1 MYPEGRAAWTRQT
14 GEFMAT
20 KKHVVVLMGGMS
32 AEYEVSM
39 RSGAQVAK
47 HLDRDRYSVTPIEI
61 TREGEWIFPG
71 RDREYLDIAEA
82 VPKIRALHPDCVF
95 IALHGP
101 FGEDGRMQGLFDL
114 MGIPY
119 TGSGCSSS
127 GLAID
132 KIRAKAVAAYG
143 GIKVAEQVVFERR
156 EWEDD
161 PAALT
166 TRIGAALGFPCVI
179 KNPTQGSSLGMAIPQ
194 TAADFEAAVP
204 EVLHFGG
211 TILAERYLSGL
222 ELTCGVLDLDEE
234 RGAYALP
241 VTEIRPVKAKF
252 FDYTAKYTPGATKE
266 TTPAQIDDHVRDR
279 VQTMAVRA
287 HELMGCRG
295 FSRSDMI
302 FSNGELYWLE
312 INTIPGMTEIS
323 LIPQMAAAEGMSFTE
338 LVGCLVEAAMV

>member
-1 MYPEGRAAWTRQT
+1 
-14 GEFMAT
+14 MAT
-20 KKHVVVLMGGMS
+20 KKHVAVLMGGMS

-39 RSGAQVAK
+39 RSGAQVAA
-47 HLDRDRYSVTPIEI
+47 HLDRDLYTVTSIEI
-61 TREGEWIFPG
+61 TRDGEWIFPG
-71 RDREYLDIAEA
+71 REREYLDIAEA
-82 VPKIRALHPDCVF
+82 VSRLRALHPDCVF

-101 FGEDGRMQGLFDL
+101 FGEDGRMQGLLDL

-132 KIRAKAVAAYG
+132 TIRAKAVAAHG
-143 GIKVAEQVVFERR
+143 GIKVADQVVFQRH
-156 EWEDD
+156 EWEQD

-166 TRIGAALGFPCVI
+166 KRIGATLGFPCVI

-194 TAADFEAAVP
+194 SADDFEEAVP
-204 EVLHFGG
+204 ELLHFGG
-211 TILAERYLSGL
+211 TILAERYLNGL

-234 RGAYALP
+234 QGAYALP

-266 TTPAQIDDHVRDR
+266 ITPAQIDDALRDR

-302 FSNGELYWLE
+302 FANGELYWLE
-312 INTIPGMTEIS
+312 VNTIPGMTETS
-323 LIPQMAAAEGMSFTE
+323 LIPQMAAAAGMSFTE
-338 LVGCLVEAAMV
+338 LVGRLVEAAMV